1 MLNIGVICDIQWD
14 NFILIH
20 NKFKK
25 IDCEKFRLHSIYGK
39 SLEIINNCVLKN
51 NLILVRN
58 FSDTLIKTVN
68 NMLKICDLW
77 LIFTNHIEYNT
88 PPRLIINK
96 CEEFNIKFIV
106 ISEFSRN
113 NDYYSFENPLSFKKI
128 INNIYKEKLTEK
140 CNIDNLCSKL
150 KSFDF
155 FNENE
160 DNLILVYNELF
171 HRKYN
176 VNLMITPEI
185 KQKLKQSYNNDKQ
198 FKNNKE

>member
-1 MLNIGVICDIQWD
+1 MW
-14 NFILIH
+14 
-20 NKFKK
+20 
-25 IDCEKFRLHSIYGK
+25 
-39 SLEIINNCVLKN
+39 II
-51 NLILVRN
+51 
-58 FSDTLIKTVN
+58 
-68 NMLKICDLW
+68 
-77 LIFTNHIEYNT
+77 
-88 PPRLIINK
+88 IINK

-198 FKNNKE
+198 FKNNKSIQILYDKDELKNEKRMKKAIKTINQLDFSKNRMNYYKNLK